1 MVTSSSE
8 VEEAASEE
16 GTGHGESRRPS
27 HETPVGRGYVEELGK
42 TSHVTGGRSV
52 GSGAE
57 YCVGFCVVYGVHL
70 RCLQLRCDYCPLG
83 TVSEVGLPFGCGP
96 PPTGVE
102 LCVYSSLI

>member
-27 HETPVGRGYVEELGK
+27 HETPVSRGHVEELGK
-42 TSHVTGGRSV
+42 TSHVAGGGSI

-57 YCVGFCVVYGVHL
+57 YLVGSYVVYGVHL
-70 RCLQLRCDYCPLG
+70 LLVVG
-83 TVSEVGLPFGCGP
+83 TLSGTNPGLARFRA
-96 PPTGVE
+96 PTIPTCYRERVRAVRE
-102 LCVYSSLI
+102 LSSWN